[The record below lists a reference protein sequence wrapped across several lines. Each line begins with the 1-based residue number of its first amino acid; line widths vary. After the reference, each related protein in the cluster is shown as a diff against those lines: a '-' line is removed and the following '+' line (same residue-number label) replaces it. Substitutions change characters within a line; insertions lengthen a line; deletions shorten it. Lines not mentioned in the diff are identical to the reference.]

1 MNWKFYFEKY
11 LREIWQYLDDLKKKK
26 GKPWAKIVLF
36 SWSATVVSRYH

>member
-26 GKPWAKIVLF
+26 REAM
-36 SWSATVVSRYH
+36 S

>member
-1 MNWKFYFEKY
+1 MNWKFYFQKY
-11 LREIWQYLDDLKKKK
+11 LRAIWQYIDDLKKK